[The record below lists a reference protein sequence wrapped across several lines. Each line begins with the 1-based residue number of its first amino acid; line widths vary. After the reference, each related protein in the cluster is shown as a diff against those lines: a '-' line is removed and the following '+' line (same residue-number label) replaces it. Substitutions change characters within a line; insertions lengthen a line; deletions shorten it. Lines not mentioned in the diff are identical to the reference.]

1 MNDRLSETK
10 QAFQE
15 PEWYFNKR
23 DYHVRVRV
31 ETVGE
36 LLNGAGFERILDI
49 GCGDGSISLPL
60 LTETN
65 RLTWLD
71 MSDGMLARAR
81 ARIPSGLSASVEIIN
96 GDFMGAR
103 LETNAYDLIICLG
116 VLAYI
121 DPVQPFLDKLTSLLK
136 PGGTVIIEWTDGHH
150 FMNRLQQPYHGAV
163 RALAGEKV
171 RLAVHSSAEIIG
183 QFKRLGFERAGSYR
197 YCSPLP
203 VVRKLLGRQLN
214 YRLIRAVNGNAI
226 HNRAAW
232 LGDECI
238 YHFRSSGE
246 RSRL

>member
-1 MNDRLSETK
+1 MSTRLLETK
-10 QAFQE
+10 QAFLE
-15 PEWYFNKR
+15 PEWYFYKR

-36 LLNGAGFERILDI
+36 MLRGTVFQRILDI

-60 LTETN
+60 LNATN

-81 ARIPSGLSASVEIIN
+81 ARVPSGLSAGVEVIK
-96 GDFMGAR
+96 GDFMGAN
-103 LETNAYDLIICLG
+103 LEAEAYDLIICLG
-116 VLAYI
+116 VLAYV
-121 DPVQPFLDKLTSLLK
+121 DPVQPFLEKLTSLLK
-136 PGGTVIIEWTDGHH
+136 PDGMVIIEWTDGHH
-150 FMNRLQQPYHGAV
+150 FMNRLQQPYHMAV

-171 RLAVHSSAEIIG
+171 RLAVHSTAEVLG
-183 QFKRLGFERAGSYR
+183 EFKRLGFELAETYR

-214 YRLIRAVNGNAI
+214 YRLIRAVHGHAN
-226 HNRAAW
+226 HNRAVW

-238 YHFRSSGE
+238 SLFKWTRQAT
-246 RSRL
+246 

>member
-1 MNDRLSETK
+1 MNERLLETK

-31 ETVGE
+31 ETVSE
-36 LLNGAGFERILDI
+36 MLNGTRFGRMLDI

-60 LTETN
+60 ITETN

-71 MSDGMLARAR
+71 MSDGMLARAK
-81 ARIPSGLSASVEIIN
+81 ARIPSGLSGGVEIIK
-96 GDFMGAR
+96 GDFMGAG
-103 LETNAYDLIICLG
+103 LEAKAYDLIICLG

-121 DPVQPFLDKLTSLLK
+121 DPIQPFLDKLTSLLK

-150 FMNRLQQPYHGAV
+150 FMNRLQQPYHMAV
-163 RALAGEKV
+163 RVLAGEKV
-171 RLAVHSSAEIIG
+171 RLAVHSTAEIIG
-183 QFKRLGFERAGSYR
+183 EFKRLGFDIAGTYR

-214 YRLIRAVNGNAI
+214 YRLIRAVHGHANR
-226 HNRAAW
+226 NRAAW

-238 YHFRSSGE
+238 YQFKWTK
-246 RSRL
+246 